1 ALLFQQRA
9 GRPGADGRAPETAEL
24 DPPHGNPPELPG
36 NQAAANLTGWS
47 HPPAGSFTLRD
58 GILPAFPLANGGA
71 LTMGLIYK
79 LVGFD
84 RDTEYPGL
92 SFDTLGLTSSITCDA
107 SMPATCPA
115 ETSC

>member
-1 ALLFQQRA
+1 
-9 GRPGADGRAPETAEL
+9 
-24 DPPHGNPPELPG
+24 
-36 NQAAANLTGWS
+36 
-47 HPPAGSFTLRD
+47 
-58 GILPAFPLANGGA
+58 
-71 LTMGLIYK
+71 MGLIYK

-115 ETSC
+115 ETGCERS